1 MTRNSD
7 FVVRRRCSWLVA
19 NAAKVKTSATSSLT
33 CLERIEYKYPDSM
46 IAKTLNIYTAS
57 DKQDLSDSSLF
68 EIGIA
73 KMDESSAL

>member
-1 MTRNSD
+1 
-7 FVVRRRCSWLVA
+7 
-19 NAAKVKTSATSSLT
+19 
-33 CLERIEYKYPDSM
+33 M

-57 DKQDLSDSSLF
+57 DKQDLSDSSLL